1 MLYLPPSASL
11 AKAEAQAKLH
21 FQHNATNPMTSNAD
35 PTSPPPHAIAADS
48 SRRKW
53 KRRIAA
59 LAILALAAGA
69 IWFTT
74 SGKSAATDQRAANQ
88 SSAVPVAAAAVRR
101 GNFDL
106 HLFALGTV
114 TPLNTAIVRARVDG
128 PLTRIAFKEGQWVKA
143 GDLLAEIDPYPF
155 RAQVSLAAG
164 QLAREQALL
173 ENAQADLERYRN
185 LLELDSISAQMVDK
199 QASQVRQYQATVQ
212 AAQGRLD
219 DANLQ
224 LANTRILAPISG
236 RVGLR
241 QADTGNLVRASDANG
256 IVVITQLQPVGVVFS
271 IAEDDLPRVIKRL
284 RSGRRIPVEAYDRAQ
299 KEKLASGRLLAM
311 DNRIDSATGTLKLKA
326 EFPNTDGALF
336 ANQFVNVKMLVET
349 RSKAILVPTA
359 ALQRGAAGTFVYVVK
374 EDGSVGVTP
383 VKTGPT
389 QGDITVIEEGLSA
402 GAMVVTDGA
411 DRLREGVKVEI
422 VAREPRASGGA

>member
-236 RVGLR
+236 C
-241 QADTGNLVRASDANG
+241 
-256 IVVITQLQPVGVVFS
+256 F
-271 IAEDDLPRVIKRL
+271 RL
-284 RSGRRIPVEAYDRAQ
+284 RKMTCRA
-299 KEKLASGRLLAM
+299 
-311 DNRIDSATGTLKLKA
+311 
-326 EFPNTDGALF
+326 
-336 ANQFVNVKMLVET
+336 
-349 RSKAILVPTA
+349 
-359 ALQRGAAGTFVYVVK
+359 
-374 EDGSVGVTP
+374 
-383 VKTGPT
+383 
-389 QGDITVIEEGLSA
+389 
-402 GAMVVTDGA
+402 
-411 DRLREGVKVEI
+411 
-422 VAREPRASGGA
+422 